1 MTVPDGKGRFSIKFN
16 ESVNLTEFD
25 PSKILIVVTRED
37 GTNLTLNQDFYW
49 HHTINENEND
59 TVRVKLTFAPP
70 SSNTLNVFVSFQ
82 EHFIA
87 ENGRGIKP
95 GLVLKQKLK
104 GMFPNRGQENLLNTL
119 SMTLSLTIVL
129 FVVLV
134 IIG

>member
-70 SSNTLNVFVSFQ
+70 SSNTLNVFVSF
-82 EHFIA
+82 
-87 ENGRGIKP
+87 
-95 GLVLKQKLK
+95 
-104 GMFPNRGQENLLNTL
+104 
-119 SMTLSLTIVL
+119 
-129 FVVLV
+129 
-134 IIG
+134 